1 MKEKGIIEPIKKSR
15 LSAEIQQKIQSLI
28 IDGTYLPGERL
39 PSERELADQFQV
51 SRASVREALRILENL
66 GYLEVRVGI
75 TGGTFV
81 RQITIDNV
89 LDPFTEILGNEED
102 LVLEMIEFRKILE
115 TEYARIAAGTR
126 TEDDLLRMQGS
137 LDLETREIE
146 DGDLGLQGDRAFH
159 EAVARATQNSVF
171 EKMLAMAKGL
181 LEKTRE
187 TTLKTPGQ
195 PLRGLAD
202 HKKIYAAIANGDG
215 DQAAALMMDHL
226 QKAYENAAKYRGTL

>member
-1 MKEKGIIEPIKKSR
+1 MKGKGMIEPIKRSR

-39 PSERELADQFQV
+39 PSERELAEQFQV

-81 RQITIDNV
+81 RQVTLDNV
-89 LDPFTEILGNEED
+89 LDPFTEILGSEED

-126 TEDDLLRMQGS
+126 TEDDLLRMQSS
-137 LDLETREIE
+137 LDLETREIDE
-146 DGDLGLQGDRAFH
+146 GGLGLQGDRSFH

-171 EKMLAMAKGL
+171 VKMLAMAKGL

-187 TTLKTPGQ
+187 TTLKIPGQ
-195 PLRGLAD
+195 PRRGLAD
-202 HKKIYAAIANGDG
+202 HRRIFAAIENGEG
-215 DQAAALMMDHL
+215 DQAAALMMAHL
-226 QKAYENAAKYRGTL
+226 QKAYENAAQYRKPR